1 MGGGGLGLQFADALR
16 GNHGKAWTSYK
27 TDAWGANELD
37 PVAGQKHVNGLFGGE
52 EVGATIVDSLD
63 TLKLMG
69 LEDEL
74 ASGRVKHG
82 PSNHFVATTPEQPL
96 SSNHPWQPSLATIS
110 GNHPWRPLPSNQL
123 GRLQ

>member
-1 MGGGGLGLQFADALR
+1 MGRGAHPNYNPIERITPYYFMLTGWGDGVGLQFADALHGNH

-74 ASGRVKHG
+74 ASDRAKHD
-82 PSNHFVATTPEQPL
+82 PSNHSVVPIP
-96 SSNHPWQPSLATIS
+96 
-110 GNHPWRPLPSNQL
+110 
-123 GRLQ
+123 